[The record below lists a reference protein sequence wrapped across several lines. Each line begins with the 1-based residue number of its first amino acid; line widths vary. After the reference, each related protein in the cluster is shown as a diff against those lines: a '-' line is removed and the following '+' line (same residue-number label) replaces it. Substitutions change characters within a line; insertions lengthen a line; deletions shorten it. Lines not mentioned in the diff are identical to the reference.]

1 MIVQNRKSTLEKNRE
16 LTLRLSQ
23 RFLRR
28 TISRRDNGG
37 QDEPLFLASRPP
49 CRSLGAGCN
58 CDPCLRLATGERA
71 CLCVGGCDDGCCCG
85 HSHTGAFSFSRHG
98 LIACRAKPSPT
109 QPPEQPA
116 CARMV
121 RSCRRH
127 ARLDASP
134 ERPCVPLSGHSFSGR
149 AADHDRGDG
158 RQKTDKTA
166 SPMPNGG
173 MAEAGS
179 NRLHWSTGERR
190 RLSLNPKKRGCT
202 RLLEQCG
209 LPSERGLQWITA

>member
-1 MIVQNRKSTLEKNRE
+1 VI
-16 LTLRLSQ
+16 LRLPQ

-28 TISRRDNGG
+28 NISRRDNGG
-37 QDEPLFLASRPP
+37 QNEPIFLASRPP
-49 CRSLGAGCN
+49 CRSVGAGCN

-134 ERPCVPLSGHSFSGR
+134 ERPCVLSQG
-149 AADHDRGDG
+149 
-158 RQKTDKTA
+158 TA
-166 SPMPNGG
+166 SVAALPITTEVMVAKKPTRPPHQCPT
-173 MAEAGS
+173 EA
-179 NRLHWSTGERR
+179 RPRRVLTGCIGPRVSAAVF
-190 RLSLNPKKRGCT
+190 L
-202 RLLEQCG
+202 
-209 LPSERGLQWITA
+209 